1 MPTASF
7 GLYPAEG
14 TAGDEVSSTYEGRH
28 VSLYASEINHGTGV
42 AVVTKGLPVVFGTV
56 DGNHGVGIPFTTEVA
71 GTDIIAIDTEGIWD
85 VSVVAND
92 DDGASLVT
100 GGDPLYI
107 NTTTCIVS
115 KIRDNATQIPFGYAL
130 GQVTAAATAVIAV
143 KLHWDPRSH
152 WLEDQEMLYFGN
164 ARDVSIEWNG
174 ADLEML
180 PLVDDTGAFL
190 IGNGTLS
197 MDVQI
202 FGNAAGSFVFWD
214 SSLNLLAITTTHAVA
229 ANAVYILTTAEATA
243 GQTNGFVSVITSTGD
258 GKSGTVAA
266 NLYVAEEGNTEYVYG
281 AYVGF
286 AAIANKTITQAAGIF
301 LYLSDMGN
309 AVQHQVGI
317 SINREVDN
325 AGIASDAFLEMRNH
339 GSAPATTYIRATG
352 EATYLI
358 DWSGT
363 DQVVPVSDGTD
374 SNNVSHKVAVRMA
387 DGTTRYFHLFTD

>member
-1 MPTASF
+1 MPDQDF
-7 GLYPAEG
+7 GLYPDG
-14 TAGDEVSSTYEGRH
+14 LTAGTQVSSTYEGRH
-28 VSLYASEINHGTGV
+28 VSLFASEITSPTGT
-42 AVVTKGLPVVFGTV
+42 VVKGDPVVFGTV
-56 DGNHGVGIPFTTEVA
+56 AGNHGVGVAFKSEVA
-71 GTDIIAIDTEGIWD
+71 ATDIIPIDTKGIWNL
-85 VSVVAND
+85 SVVASD
-92 DDGASLVT
+92 DEGNSLVT

-107 NTTTCIVS
+107 NTTTAVIS

-130 GQVTAAATAVIAV
+130 GQATGDGTALVIAV
-143 KLHWDPRSH
+143 KVHWDPRSH
-152 WLEDQEMLYFGN
+152 WLEDQEKLYWGDL
-164 ARDVSIEWNG
+164 RDVSMEWDGTN
-174 ADLEML
+174 LEML
-180 PLVDDTGAFL
+180 PLVNDTGAFN

-214 SSLNLLAITTTHAVA
+214 SSLNLLAITTTHAAA

-317 SINREVDN
+317 SINRDITNV
-325 AGIASDAFLEMRNH
+325 GIASDAFLEMRNH
-339 GSAPATTYIRATG
+339 GGTAATAYMRLTG
-352 EATYLI
+352 EATYLF

-363 DQVVPVSDGTD
+363 DQVVPVSDGSD

-387 DGTTRYFHLFTD
+387 DATTRYFHLFTD

>member
-1 MPTASF
+1 MPDQDF
-7 GLYPAEG
+7 GLYPDG
-14 TAGDEVSSTYEGRH
+14 LVAGSQVSSTYEGRH
-28 VSLYASEINHGTGV
+28 VSLYASEITSPTGT
-42 AVVTKGLPVVFGTV
+42 VVKGDPVVFGTIA
-56 DGNHGVGIPFTTEVA
+56 GNHGVGVAFKSEVA
-71 GTDIIAIDTEGIWD
+71 ATDIIPIDTEGIFNL
-85 VSVVAND
+85 SVVASD
-92 DDGASLVT
+92 DLGNSLVT
-100 GGDPLYI
+100 GGDPLFI
-107 NTTTCIVS
+107 NTTTCVIS

-130 GQVTAAATAVIAV
+130 GQATGDGTALVIAV
-143 KLHWDPRSH
+143 KVHWDPRSH
-152 WLEDQEMLYFGN
+152 WLEDQEMLYFGD
-164 ARDVSIEWNG
+164 ARDVSLEWDETN
-174 ADLEML
+174 LEML
-180 PLVDDTGAFL
+180 PLVNDTGAFN

-202 FGNAAGSFVFWD
+202 FGNAAGSFMLWD
-214 SSLNLLAITTTHAVA
+214 SNLNTLAITTTHAVA

-266 NLYVAEEGNTEYVYG
+266 NLYVVEQGNTEYVYG
-281 AYVGF
+281 AYIGF

-387 DGTTRYFHLFTD
+387 DATTRYFHLFTD